1 MSELTEQRW
10 AVVSERG
17 AEASSLTYQEA
28 RRLVRQLADEGLHGL
43 SIITAAAANRISKR
57 MPAKQS
63 GHSQNRLR

>member
-17 AEASSLTYQEA
+17 AEASSLTYGEA
-28 RRLVRQLADEGLHGL
+28 RLLVRQLAAEGLHGL

-57 MPAKQS
+57 KPAKQS
-63 GHSQNRLR
+63 VPDRV